1 MSLAELIIKI
11 KADVAH
17 ATRGLAAV
25 DVAVKKADKGY
36 TKSAANIRATSA
48 KIVKSFTMI
57 GAVATAALG
66 VIGLVMSKQSGE
78 MESYM
83 TTLELL
89 YRSQEKAAEKMSWL
103 LEFAKTTPFELPG
116 LIEAT
121 VKLKAY
127 GIEADDVLR
136 GLGDTASAMGK
147 PINQAVEAL
156 ADAQTGE
163 FERLKEFGIK
173 GVEITK
179 KNADALGV
187 SAKDA
192 GLTALTYTDEYG
204 KQRAEVIDRNN
215 RKIVTSTL
223 MGIWNEK
230 YAGGMEMQAKTMRGM
245 VSNIKDSLYQAS
257 LSIMGFDAAIGAFKP
272 DSLFVK
278 VKGVVENVLNS
289 ISSIDFSVIE
299 TQVKTVVDKIV
310 SIINELTPTWENLSS
325 IVESTKGIFLDL
337 FNAVSGGS
345 SDTSSLTS
353 AMNSLTSVIADL
365 FRWVDKH
372 PTITKLIAVI
382 VGGAVAFSYI
392 LPIVVSVASAIGSL
406 IAFVGGLITAV
417 TSATSVVG
425 AIGAVIAFLG
435 GPITV
440 IIGIVALLAA
450 AWTFNLFGIRDVTK
464 NVLDWVKEKFIG
476 FVNFLGP
483 ILATMVNLHIKT
495 FNKIIDLLNY
505 AGADLDHI
513 TELQF
518 TKLENKVKETE
529 DVVSTSV
536 DAMDS
541 DIDKSVDGISSSL
554 DSGTDSFDDFANS
567 ANSSVGSVKASMN
580 DLKGLSDM
588 QKKFV
593 EKGGFVT
600 GSGEYIGRGH
610 EDWEALSTKDIGP
623 TQGLIT
629 QAGVAGTPG
638 VIETTHSREILEEQ
652 KAVNTNLE
660 ILDELKHLST
670 LETISTKLDRLKLE
684 INNYITNNTYT
695 TSSTSSSRSSPTSII
710 SDHNDS
716 KVADDN
722 TAKGFRDYSNP
733 FKF

>member
-11 KADVAH
+11 KADVSH
-17 ATRGLAAV
+17 ATKGLAAV

-36 TKSAANIRATSA
+36 TKSAENIRATSA
-48 KIVKSFTMI
+48 KVVKSFTMI
-57 GAVATAALG
+57 GAVATTAFG

-89 YRSQEKAAEKMSWL
+89 YRSQEEAAEKMTWL

-127 GIEADDVLR
+127 GVEAEDVLR

-179 KNADALGV
+179 KNAAALGV

-204 KQRAEVIDRNN
+204 KQRSEVIDRNN
-215 RKIVTSTL
+215 REIVTSTL
-223 MGIWNEK
+223 MSIWNEK

-257 LSIMGFDAAIGAFKP
+257 LSIMGFDSAIGAFKP

-278 VKGVVENVLNS
+278 VKTVVENILNS
-289 ISSIDFSVIE
+289 INSIDFSVIE
-299 TQVKTVVDKIV
+299 SQVKTVVDKIT

-325 IVESTKGIFLDL
+325 IVESTKGVFLDL

-345 SDTSSLTS
+345 SDTKALTS

-382 VGGAVAFSYI
+382 IGGAVAFSYI
-392 LPIVVSVASAIGSL
+392 LPLIVSVASAIASL
-406 IAFVGGLITAV
+406 ILFVGGLITAV

-425 AIGAVIAFLG
+425 AIGAVIALLG
-435 GPITV
+435 GPI
-440 IIGIVALLAA
+440 IVAIGLISLLAA
-450 AWTFNLFGIRDVTK
+450 AWTFNLFGIRDITR
-464 NVLDWVKEKFIG
+464 NILDWVKDKFIA
-476 FVNFLGP
+476 FVNLLGP
-483 ILATMVNLHIKT
+483 VLATMVNLNIKT

-505 AGADLDHI
+505 AGADIDHI
-513 TELQF
+513 SELQF

-529 DVVSTSV
+529 DVVSDST
-536 DAMDS
+536 DAMED
-541 DIDKSVDGISSSL
+541 DIDKSIGGMSKSL
-554 DSGTDSFDDFANS
+554 DSGTKSFDNFANS
-567 ANSSVGSVKASMN
+567 ADASVGAVQESMN
-580 DLKGLSDM
+580 SLKGLSEM
-588 QKKFV
+588 QQKFV
-593 EKGGFVT
+593 KGGGFVT
-600 GSGEYIGRGH
+600 GEGEYIGRGH
-610 EDWEALSTKDIGP
+610 EDWEALRAKDIGP
-623 TQGLIT
+623 TPELIT
-629 QAGVAGTPG
+629 QAGVAGTTG
-638 VIETTHSREILEEQ
+638 VIETTHSREILAEQ

-670 LETISTKLDRLKLE
+670 LETISAKLDKLKLE
-684 INNYITNNTYT
+684 INNYITNNNYT
-695 TSSTSSSRSSPTSII
+695 TKSKRVSGGTSII
-710 SDHNDS
+710 ADRNDS
-716 KVADDN
+716 KDSDN
-722 TAKGFRDYSNP
+722 NVAKGFRDYSNI
-733 FKF
+733 FNF